1 MTPDEVKTAYQ
12 LNMAAVGEP
21 VILRRYISTGLNRT
35 KIDLQVMARVVGY
48 NPNELVGGIQ
58 QGDRR
63 IIVLADDLEL
73 AAPNSPPDSPPMT
86 IFFPIV
92 PSDKVVVRGKELAII
107 SSDDSTRRI
116 QGVLIAVEIQARG

>member
-1 MTPDEVKTAYQ
+1 MTPDEIKTAYR
-12 LNMAAVGEP
+12 LNMDVVGEP
-21 VILRRYISTGLNRT
+21 IILRRYTSTGLNRT
-35 KIDLQVMARVVGY
+35 KIDLEIMARVTGY

-73 AAPNSPPDSPPMT
+73 AVPNSPPDSPPLS

-92 PSDKVVVRGKELAII
+92 PSDKVVVRGKEMAII
-107 SSDDSTRRI
+107 SSDDSTRRVL
-116 QGVLIAVEIQARG
+116 GVLIAVEIQARG